1 MTIVKPMRLGLIS
14 RAQQEPPKAYFF
26 VAALGYFDLLD
37 PGDFDLDTKM
47 WPMVSGVLGGTP
59 IDVGMPKPRGEV
71 LVVGDAAAPGG
82 DPVTQ
87 MRVEFA
93 VGPVRKTMTVLGDR
107 RWELTRD
114 GPVFTRPLPFTRMPL
129 TWDRAFGGPELPA
142 NPFGTGHAARAA
154 LAEGRPVRL
163 PNIEDAANL
172 ILDVEHAPRPVG
184 CGYVDIM
191 APSRQRFAGTYDDD
205 WLKRHHPG
213 HAVDFDWTFYNVA
226 PADQW
231 APGFF
236 TGDERIRIAG
246 MHADHPLIDS
256 RLPGMRV
263 RAFLNLQRDGERVL
277 TETDMRCETV
287 VLFPGQLKGVVIYRG
302 GCEVADI
309 DGQDVIDTMLAYER
323 LDEAPRTVEHY
334 ASTLELR
341 TDAATAALSFFDEK
355 PLRPDIPEV
364 ERVERE
370 AAREE
375 LAAERDAKFDKRMES
390 TIARAYLAIGALPP
404 PPGSLP
410 KFKMPV
416 PIPVITPRD
425 IERMDVDMVGIAAA
439 LNKLKVYGDGQIAM
453 ARQQVGAVVSEIAG
467 LVAGPGGSMLDAASA
482 LKLRGLAA
490 AFPALPKGSPPML
503 PADAPTLQSLG
514 QDLAAGGAIGEAED
528 PFAAVLAA
536 VQAMAAAGSG
546 LTETEKT
553 VLRARAEGRLEG
565 RITAP
570 MVDAVTGLDPT
581 AGGKIEVPGAPPAA
595 SDPAGVEAFLQ
606 QLGMDSG
613 TAGAVKAL
621 DGALEAL
628 GPQAGLVKPLLAI
641 QPAKPDAAAGD
652 PVAALEAQ
660 VKDAAGKLEDAF
672 AGSRRI
678 SLEPLAPLE
687 PMTTEASRYL
697 GEAVRDSL
705 AAGGDFAGRDWA
717 GAHLAGLDFS
727 GRDLRAAMFERA
739 DLTGARFRGA
749 MLDDAVFAGARLDG
763 ADLSN
768 CSMRGANLCKAEAVG
783 TSFAGSD
790 LSSARLTG
798 ARLREADLSRVSMDD
813 VVAIDVDLAGAD
825 LSDAR
830 FHKVVLLTSTLDGA
844 RLDGAEFLLCVFL
857 QCEMNR
863 LSARRSVFARTA
875 QVVCKQREGDFTGA
889 DFTKSGSIGG
899 AVYDGSIM
907 RDLVAPG
914 SGWHA
919 ASMVGVDLHAALLD
933 GADLGK
939 ADLTGARLTRA
950 SLRRAVMIETV
961 MKDAD
966 ATAATFVEAVMRRV
980 DLSGASLRNANLYRA
995 GIDEI
1000 DLTCCDLT
1008 GVNAH
1013 GTNLMRPADVAG

>member
-14 RAQQEPPKAYFF
+14 RAQREPPKAYFF

-37 PGDFDLDTKM
+37 PSDFDLDTKM
-47 WPMVSGVLGGTP
+47 WPMVAAALGSTP
-59 IDVGMPKPRGEV
+59 IDLGMPKPRGEV

-82 DPVTQ
+82 NPVTQ

-93 VGPVRKTMTVLGDR
+93 VGPVRKSMTVLGDR
-107 RWELTRD
+107 HWELTRD
-114 GPVFTRPLPFTRMPL
+114 GPVFTRALPFTRMPL
-129 TWDRAFGGPELPA
+129 TWDRAFGGPEFPA
-142 NPFGTGHAARAA
+142 NPLGTGHAARAA

-163 PNIEDAANL
+163 PNIEDASDL
-172 ILDVEHAPRPVG
+172 ILDVEQAPRPVG

-191 APSRQRFAGTYDDD
+191 APLRQRFAGTYDAE
-205 WLKRHHPG
+205 WLQRHHPG
-213 HAVDFDWTFYNVA
+213 HAVDFDWAFYNAA
-226 PADQW
+226 PPDQW

-236 TGDERIRIAG
+236 SGDESIRLAG
-246 MHADHPLIDS
+246 MHPDHPLIQS

-263 RAFLNLQRDGERVL
+263 RAFLNLERDGGRVL
-277 TETDMRCETV
+277 TETEMRCETV

-309 DGQDVIDTMLAYER
+309 DGKDVVDTLFAYER

-334 ASTLELR
+334 ASTLRLR
-341 TDAATAALSFFDEK
+341 TDPATAGLSFFDEK
-355 PLRPDIPEV
+355 PLRPDIAEV
-364 ERVERE
+364 DRAERE
-370 AAREE
+370 AARAE

-390 TIARAYLAIGALPP
+390 TLARAYQAIGALPP

-439 LNKLKVYGDGQIAM
+439 LKKLQAYGEGQIAT
-453 ARQQVGAVVSEIAG
+453 ARQQVGAVAAQAVNI
-467 LVAGPGGSMLDAASA
+467 VAGAGGSMLDAASA
-482 LKLRGLAA
+482 LKLKGLAA
-490 AFPALPKGSPPML
+490 SLPQPPEGAAPVL
-503 PADAPTLQSLG
+503 PADAPTPQSLS
-514 QDLAAGGAIGEAED
+514 QDLAKGGALEGSED
-528 PFAAVLAA
+528 PFAAILAA
-536 VQAMAAAGSG
+536 VQAIGEAGTGLSEAEKAVLRSRAAG
-546 LTETEKT
+546 
-553 VLRARAEGRLEG
+553 RPEG

-570 MVDAVTGLDPT
+570 MTDAVSGLDLT
-581 AGGKIEVPGAPPAA
+581 AGGTIEVPGAPAVA
-595 SDPAGVEAFLQ
+595 GDPAGVEAFLQ
-606 QLGMDSG
+606 QLGMDGG

-621 DGALEAL
+621 DGALEAM
-628 GPQAGLVKPLLAI
+628 GPQGGLVKPLLAI
-641 QPAKPDAAAGD
+641 QPAKPDAAGD
-652 PVAALEAQ
+652 PMQALEAQ
-660 VKDAAGKLEDAF
+660 VQEAAVKLEDAF

-687 PMTTEASRYL
+687 PMTPEASRYF
-697 GEAVRDSL
+697 GEAVGECL

-717 GAHLAGLDFS
+717 GALLAGLDFS
-727 GRDLRAAMFERA
+727 GLDLRGAMFERA

-768 CSMRGANLCKAEAVG
+768 CSMRGANLCKAEATG
-783 TSFAGSD
+783 AGFAGSD

-813 VVAIDVDLAGAD
+813 VVAIDVDLSGAD
-825 LSDAR
+825 LSEAR

-844 RLDGAEFLLCVFL
+844 RLDAAEFRLCVLL
-857 QCEMNR
+857 QCGMNR
-863 LSARRSVFARTA
+863 LSARRTVFAKTILI
-875 QVVCKQREGDFTGA
+875 VCKQRDGDFTGA

-933 GADLGK
+933 GSDLGK

-950 SLRRAVMIETV
+950 SLRRAVMMETV

-995 GIDEI
+995 GIDET

-1008 GVNAH
+1008 GVNAL

>member
-1 MTIVKPMRLGLIS
+1 MTIVKPLRLGLIS
-14 RAQQEPPKAYFF
+14 RAQQEPPRSYFF

-71 LVVGDAAAPGG
+71 LVVGDAVAPAGN
-82 DPVTQ
+82 PVTQ

-93 VGPVRKTMTVLGDR
+93 VGPVRKVMTVLGDR
-107 RWELTRD
+107 HWELTRD
-114 GPVFTRPLPFTRMPL
+114 GPVFTRALPFTRMPL
-129 TWDRAFGGPELPA
+129 TWDRAFGGPEFPA

-163 PNIEDAANL
+163 PNIEDAADL

-191 APSRQRFAGTYDDD
+191 APTRQRFAGTYDGD

-213 HAVDFDWTFYNVA
+213 HAVDFDWSFYNVA
-226 PADQW
+226 PEDQW

-263 RAFLNLQRDGERVL
+263 RAFANLERDGERIL
-277 TETDMRCETV
+277 TEVEMRCETV
-287 VLFPGQLKGVVIYRG
+287 VLFPGQLKGVVIFRG

-309 DGQDVIDTMLAYER
+309 DGKDVIDTMLAYER

-334 ASTLELR
+334 ARTLKLR
-341 TDAATAALSFFDEK
+341 TDPDTAALSFFDEK
-355 PLRPDIPEV
+355 PLRPDLPEV
-364 ERVERE
+364 ERAERE
-370 AAREE
+370 AERAAA
-375 LAAERDAKFDKRMES
+375 AAERDAKFDRRMES
-390 TIARAYLAIGALPP
+390 ALARAYLAVGALPP

-425 IERMDVDMVGIAAA
+425 IERMDVDMVGVAAA
-439 LNKLKVYGDGQIAM
+439 LKKLQAYGDQQIAM
-453 ARQQVGAVVSEIAG
+453 ARQQVGAAAAQAVTM
-467 LVAGPGGSMLDAASA
+467 VAGAGGSMLDAAAA
-482 LKLRGLAA
+482 LKLKRLSAA
-490 AFPALPKGSPPML
+490 LQPPAGAAPVL

-514 QDLAAGGAIGEAED
+514 QDLAKGGSLPEAED

-536 VQAMAAAGSG
+536 VQALGESG
-546 LTETEKT
+546 EGLSEEEKA
-553 VLRARAEGRLEG
+553 VLRARAQGRPEG

-570 MVDAVTGLDPT
+570 MVDAVSGLDLT
-581 AGGKIEVPGAPPAA
+581 AGGKIAVPDAPPPP
-595 SDPAGVEAFLQ
+595 DGPAGVEAFLQ
-606 QLGMDSG
+606 QLGLDG
-613 TAGAVKAL
+613 RTADAAKAV
-621 DGALEAL
+621 DGALAAL
-628 GPQAGLVKPLLAI
+628 GPQGGLVKPLLAI
-641 QPAKPDAAAGD
+641 EPPKPDADAGNPID
-652 PVAALEAQ
+652 ALEDQ
-660 VKDAAGKLEDAF
+660 VKDAAVKLEDAF
-672 AGSRRI
+672 AGGRRL

-687 PMTTEASRYL
+687 PLSAAAALYF
-697 GEAVRDSL
+697 GDAVRDCL
-705 AAGGDFAGRDWA
+705 AGGGDFRGRDWA
-717 GAHLAGLDFS
+717 GASLAGADFS
-727 GRDLRAAMFERA
+727 GLDLRGAMFERA
-739 DLTGARFRGA
+739 DLAGARFRGA
-749 MLDDAVFAGARLDG
+749 ILDDAVFAGARLDG

-768 CSMRGANLCKAEAVG
+768 CAMRGANLCKAEATG
-783 TSFAGSD
+783 ASFAGSD
-790 LSSARLTG
+790 LTSAKLSG
-798 ARLREADLSRVSMDD
+798 ARLAGADLSRVSMED
-813 VVAIDVDLAGAD
+813 VVAFEVDLAGAD
-825 LSDAR
+825 LSQAR
-830 FHKVVLLTSTLDGA
+830 FNKVVLLTSFLDGA
-844 RLDGAEFLLCVFL
+844 RLDAAEFHLCVFL

-863 LSARRSVFARTA
+863 LSARRTMFARTA

-950 SLRRAVMIETV
+950 SLRRAVLIETV
-961 MKDAD
+961 LKDAD

-995 GIDEI
+995 GIDGT

-1008 GVNAH
+1008 GVNAF
-1013 GTNLMRPADVAG
+1013 GTNLMRAADVA